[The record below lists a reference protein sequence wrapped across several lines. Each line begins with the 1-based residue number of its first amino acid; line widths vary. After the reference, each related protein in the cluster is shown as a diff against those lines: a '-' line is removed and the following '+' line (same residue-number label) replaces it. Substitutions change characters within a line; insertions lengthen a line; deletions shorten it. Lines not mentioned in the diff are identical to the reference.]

1 MQHRINTGW
10 NISVVHVKANVQ
22 IKNVIMQTSRCEVLH
37 IYGWHGCVISG
48 DCCVFF
54 QVKCVQ
60 FQVMGVE

>member
-10 NISVVHVKANVQ
+10 NICVVHVKANVQ

-37 IYGWHGCVISG
+37 IYGCVVSG
-48 DCCVFF
+48 DGCVFF